1 MILRN
6 KRIRLLAFLVLLSA
20 PALFITSC
28 REEPSQE
35 VVLFR
40 KGEPEGV
47 ACYRIP
53 SLVTATN
60 GDLLAVVDER
70 VPSCGDLKW
79 SRNINL
85 VIRRSSDNGRSWS
98 ATEKV
103 VDFPDGQSAS
113 DPSMIVDEITG
124 DIFLFYNYM
133 DHDREKDVY
142 YLHYVRSSD
151 NGKTW
156 SSPIDITDQI
166 TTTEWKND
174 FKFITSGRGTQ
185 LRSGRLL
192 HTIVNLEKGLHL
204 FGSDDHGNNWFL
216 IDSPIKPADESI
228 VTELTDGTLMVN
240 SRVNGAGMRY
250 IHTSGDGG
258 FTWETQPD
266 TMLPDPGCN
275 AGLIRNT
282 VPGKEKPGRQL
293 LFINANSPTSR
304 ENLTLRTSNDEG
316 KTWNKVATIY
326 EGSAAYSAITIMK
339 RGSVG
344 ILYEKDDYNGIFFTA
359 LKIKNPP
366 E

>member
-1 MILRN
+1 M
-6 KRIRLLAFLVLLSA
+6 A
-20 PALFITSC
+20 ITVIIAGCADITPRS
-28 REEPSQE
+28 RDGESYSM
-35 VVLFR
+35 VIFS
-40 KGEPEGV
+40 KGNPEGV

-53 SLVTATN
+53 SLVTAPN
-60 GDLLAVVDER
+60 GDLIAVADER

-79 SRNINL
+79 SRDINL

-166 TTTEWKND
+166 TTTEWKYD

-204 FGSDDHGNNWFL
+204 FGSDDHGNSWFL

-250 IHTSGDGG
+250 VHTSGDGG
-258 FTWETQPD
+258 FTWETEPD

-275 AGLIRNT
+275 AGLIRYT
-282 VPGKEKPGRQL
+282 QPGNRKPGRQL

-304 ENLTLRTSNDEG
+304 ENITLQTSSDEG
-316 KTWNKVATIY
+316 NTWNEIATIY
-326 EGSAAYSAITIMK
+326 KGSAAYSAITVMK

-344 ILYEKDDYNGIFFTA
+344 ILYERNDYGEIVFTTNA
-359 LKIKNPP
+359 GTRPGSRRP
-366 E
+366 